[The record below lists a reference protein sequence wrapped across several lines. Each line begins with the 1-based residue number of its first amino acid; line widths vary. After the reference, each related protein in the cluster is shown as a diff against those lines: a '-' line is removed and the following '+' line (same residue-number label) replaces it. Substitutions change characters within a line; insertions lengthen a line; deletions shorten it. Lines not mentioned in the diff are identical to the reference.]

1 MVCPMLATVTGT
13 RVDAVPA
20 LSSSPARAAL
30 VLAALAVAVA
40 GCADGRMASVPAAEN
55 AADPDCAPA
64 MIAMPDEIGDLSLR
78 PTDSQATAVWGD
90 PAAVVLRCGAPV
102 PGPTTDRC
110 ISVDGVDWVI
120 RDEDENWRIVTY
132 GRDPAVEVLFGKD
145 KASSDTVMVGL
156 ASAVAQIDADGGC
169 VNLQDATPVG

>member
-1 MVCPMLATVTGT
+1 M
-13 RVDAVPA
+13 
-20 LSSSPARAAL
+20 
-30 VLAALAVAVA
+30 
-40 GCADGRMASVPAAEN
+40 
-55 AADPDCAPA
+55 
-64 MIAMPDEIGDLSLR
+64 
-78 PTDSQATAVWGD
+78 
-90 PAAVVLRCGAPV
+90 
-102 PGPTTDRC
+102 
-110 ISVDGVDWVI
+110 DWVI

>member
-1 MVCPMLATVTGT
+1 MESRPLRPLRRLVPLLTAIALGATACSGRVATVEAAP
-13 RVDAVPA
+13 DAANP
-20 LSSSPARAAL
+20 
-30 VLAALAVAVA
+30 
-40 GCADGRMASVPAAEN
+40 E
-55 AADPDCAPA
+55 CAPA
-64 MIAMPDEIGDLSLR
+64 MVAMPDALGDAALR